1 MGRVDI
7 SENGGVEE
15 VAEDEAAGGDV
26 VGPAVIGG
34 RDVEVEA
41 EGRRRR
47 EVGLGLGTAEGAG
60 GAIVGEGGL
69 LGSIECAQPDTC
81 LLPWV
86 SYFCGVASP
95 WSLPNP
101 SVVSL
106 TRSRS

>member
-1 MGRVDI
+1 MRRFNV

-15 VAEDEAAGGDV
+15 LAEDEAARGD

-41 EGRRRR
+41 ERRRRR